1 VHDGGQRT
9 ALTGAPHF
17 YDFFKQVHALPQ
29 VLSLRRVAGGVNALA
44 FWTPLLTNVTLR
56 FAKQSGGLMK
66 AIVFHQHGGPEV
78 LKYENAT
85 DPVPR
90 ANEVLVRVKACA
102 LNHLDLWVRRGLPNV
117 PIPLPH
123 IPGSDVAGEIAAVG
137 EAVTTVR
144 VGQKVVL
151 APGVTCGKCAP
162 CISGNDNRCRSF
174 TNLGYM
180 IDGGCAE
187 FVRCPEVNCL
197 PCPENLTFE
206 EASSIPLV
214 FQTAWHMLVA
224 RAELQPGE
232 DVLIL
237 GAGSGVGSAAI
248 QVAKFFGARV
258 IATASTNE
266 KLAKARELGA
276 DHLINHKTQKI
287 RDEVR
292 RITNKRGVDVV
303 FEHVGT
309 ATWDES
315 IASLALAG
323 RLVTCGATTGY
334 DAKIDLRFLFSRQL
348 SLLGSYMGAKS
359 ELRTVMKLVAAGRL
373 KPIVD
378 RVFPLAEAAAAHAYL
393 EAGSQFGKVVLAV

>member
-1 VHDGGQRT
+1 
-9 ALTGAPHF
+9 
-17 YDFFKQVHALPQ
+17 
-29 VLSLRRVAGGVNALA
+29 
-44 FWTPLLTNVTLR
+44 
-56 FAKQSGGLMK
+56 MK
-66 AIVFHQHGGPEV
+66 AIVFHQHGAPDV
-78 LKYENAT
+78 LKYT
-85 DPVPR
+85 DAPEPPLR
-90 ANEVLVRVKACA
+90 ANDVLVRVRACA

-123 IPGSDVAGEIAAVG
+123 IPGSDVAGEVSKIGAD
-137 EAVTTVR
+137 VTNIR

-151 APGVTCGKCAP
+151 APLVSCGKCPA
-162 CISGNDNRCRSF
+162 CLAGLDNYCRQA

-187 FVRCPEVNCL
+187 FVRAPDVNCL
-197 PCPENLTFE
+197 PYPENLKWE
-206 EASSIPLV
+206 EAAAVPLV
-214 FQTAWHMLVA
+214 FQTAWHMLVT
-224 RAELQPGE
+224 RAQLQPGE

-237 GAGSGVGSAAI
+237 GAGSGVGSAAVQI
-248 QVAKFFGARV
+248 SKFFGARV
-258 IATASTNE
+258 IATAGSDE
-266 KLAKARELGA
+266 KLSKAKELGA

-292 RITNKRGVDVV
+292 GITNKRGVDVV

-309 ATWDES
+309 ATWEDS
-315 IASLALAG
+315 LASLAPAG

-348 SLLGSYMGAKS
+348 SLFGSYMGTKA
-359 ELRTVMKLVAAGRL
+359 ELHTVMKLVASGKL

-393 EAGSQFGKVVLAV
+393 ESGSQFGKVVLTL

>member
-1 VHDGGQRT
+1 
-9 ALTGAPHF
+9 
-17 YDFFKQVHALPQ
+17 
-29 VLSLRRVAGGVNALA
+29 
-44 FWTPLLTNVTLR
+44 
-56 FAKQSGGLMK
+56 MK
-66 AIVFHQHGGPEV
+66 AIRFHEHGGCEV
-78 LKYENAT
+78 LKYDDVPE
-85 DPVPR
+85 PVVR
-90 ANEVLVRVKACA
+90 ASDVLVRVKACA
-102 LNHLDLWVRRGLPNV
+102 LNRLDLWVRGGLPNV

-123 IPGSDVAGEIAAVG
+123 IPGSDVAGEVARIG
-137 EAVTTVR
+137 TEVTTVR

-151 APGVTCGKCAP
+151 APGVTCGKCAA
-162 CISGNDNRCRSF
+162 CISGHDNRCRQF
-174 TNLGYM
+174 TNLGYL

-197 PCPENLTFE
+197 PYPENLSFE
-206 EASSIPLV
+206 EAASIPLV
-214 FQTAWHMLVA
+214 FQTAWHMLVS

-258 IATASTNE
+258 VATAGTDE
-266 KLAKARELGA
+266 KLSKAREFGA
-276 DHLINHKTQKI
+276 DHVINHKTQKI

-315 IASLALAG
+315 VASLALGG

-359 ELRTVMKLVAAGRL
+359 ELQTVIKLVAAGRL

-393 EAGSQFGKVVLAV
+393 EAGSQFGKVVLTV